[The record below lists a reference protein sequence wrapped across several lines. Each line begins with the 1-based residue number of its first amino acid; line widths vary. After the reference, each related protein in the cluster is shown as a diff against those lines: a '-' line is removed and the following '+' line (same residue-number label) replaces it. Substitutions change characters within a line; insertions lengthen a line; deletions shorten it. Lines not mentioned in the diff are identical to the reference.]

1 MRKKIIKAAAVIIG
15 LSTAAAVIYYHLP
28 QPANQFTND
37 KVLVFD
43 DKRDTQAIL
52 NIFKDDWYW
61 LVSSDDYS
69 PEFMLKNRAPNKDP
83 RYFGKLNIRVLY
95 DQDNFVG
102 FICYYMKNFF
112 IGQILFIDVKKEF
125 RGKGFAQ
132 HLMKYAIADLKKQGA
147 TMITLVT
154 RTSNLDAQ
162 RVYKKLGFTTMLE
175 EDGFVYF
182 ELRP

>member
-1 MRKKIIKAAAVIIG
+1 MRKKIINAAAIIIG
-15 LSTAAAVIYYHLP
+15 LSTAGAVIYYHLP
-28 QPANQFTND
+28 QPATPFLNE

-43 DKRDTQAIL
+43 EKRDTQAIL
-52 NIFKDDWYW
+52 DIFKDDWYW

-69 PEFMLKNRAPNKDP
+69 PEFTLKNRAPNKDP
-83 RYFGKLNIRVLY
+83 RYFGRLSIRVLY
-95 DQDNFVG
+95 DQDKFVG

-112 IGQILFIDVKKEF
+112 MGQILFIDVKKEF

-132 HLMKYAIADLKKQGA
+132 RLMKYAIADLKNQGA
-147 TMITLVT
+147 TMINLVT

-162 RVYKKLGFTTMLE
+162 RVYKKLGFTVTLE